1 MKAFAIVRY
10 HWEDGDPRTAFEP
23 LEEIEKYCKYDVEK
37 IYFSKKSAQ
46 KHLQHYQEKYQYTCR
61 PKVGIR
67 KIEIDD

>member
-37 IYFSKKSAQ
+37 NLF
-46 KHLQHYQEKYQYTCR
+46 L
-61 PKVGIR
+61 
-67 KIEIDD
+67 